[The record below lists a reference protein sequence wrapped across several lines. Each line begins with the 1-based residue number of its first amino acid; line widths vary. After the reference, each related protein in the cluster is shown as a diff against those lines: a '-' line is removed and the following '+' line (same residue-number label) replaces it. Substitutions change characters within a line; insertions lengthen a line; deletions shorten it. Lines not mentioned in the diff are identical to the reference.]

1 MARQYCLASCRSLG
15 HLPRTSVLLG
25 KPRFTTGS
33 YLYPSIIR
41 GMFFVMEFAV
51 IKSRSKPIQKDLP
64 PILGVKAVWDFSS
77 IVIPKRLR
85 TKDKYF
91 AIEVLSPDQI
101 DKSEFHSLPTDSTAT
116 VGILA
121 SSFFPIWVRAISD
134 RSITI
139 GDESANSYNNFPF
152 PDLTKAQ
159 RKALEDK
166 VGNIFQARSVCSF
179 NKLSDLYNQD
189 QLPEHLLMAHEDL
202 DEVLLEIFGLP
213 QEASNEE
220 ILEALMSRYAGMV
233 K

>member
-1 MARQYCLASCRSLG
+1 
-15 HLPRTSVLLG
+15 
-25 KPRFTTGS
+25 
-33 YLYPSIIR
+33 
-41 GMFFVMEFAV
+41 MEFAV
-51 IKSRSKPIQKDLP
+51 IKNRSKPLRNDLP
-64 PILGVKAVWDFSS
+64 PIIPNKAVLDFLAV
-77 IVIPKRLR
+77 VIPKRLP
-85 TKDKYF
+85 TQNHYF
-91 AIEVLSPDQI
+91 AIEILMPDQI
-101 DKSEFHSLPTDSTAT
+101 DKSEFHSLPTDSMAI

-139 GDESANSYNNFPF
+139 GDESANAYNNFPF

-159 RKALEDK
+159 SKTLEDK
-166 VGNIFQARSVCSF
+166 VGNVFQARSVCSF
-179 NKLSDLYNQD
+179 NKLSDLYNQN

-220 ILEALMSRYAGMV
+220 ILEALMSRYAEMI